1 MSQHQ
6 DTAMKVS
13 PANALITIVVTFGYL
28 ALAALGAGGI
38 GAFLARPQF
47 VALAFMMLALMA
59 TALFT
64 VGGFIRRKYEG
75 RGRRWGLAAY
85 AVIALLGGYFPA
97 YTDRI
102 GFFTLDGDLLRWFG
116 VVLFAAGGVLR
127 VVPIF
132 ILGRRFSGLVP
143 IQPAQT
149 LVTTGI
155 YSTIRHPSY
164 LGMLINVLGWVLIF
178 RSGVGVLLVVLTLVP
193 LRARITSEE
202 RLLQTQLGAEYDSYR
217 DRTWRLVP
225 FLY

>member
-1 MSQHQ
+1 
-6 DTAMKVS
+6 MKVS
-13 PANALITIVVTFGYL
+13 PARALITTVVTFGYL

-47 VALAFMMLALMA
+47 VALALMMLALMA
-59 TALFT
+59 TVLFT

-75 RGRRWGLAAY
+75 PGRRWGLAAY

-102 GFFTLDGDLLRWFG
+102 GFWTLDGDLLRWFG
-116 VVLFAAGGVLR
+116 VLLFAAGGVLR

-132 ILGRRFSGLVP
+132 ILGRRFSGLVA
-143 IQPAQT
+143 IQPDQT

-155 YSTIRHPSY
+155 YGTIRHPSY
-164 LGMLINVLGWVLIF
+164 LGLLINVLGWVLAF

-202 RLLQTQLGAEYDSYR
+202 KLLQIKLGAEYDSYR
-217 DRTWRLVP
+217 ARTWRLVP

>member
-1 MSQHQ
+1 
-6 DTAMKVS
+6 MKIS
-13 PANALITIVVTFGYL
+13 PVRALITIVVTFGYL
-28 ALAALGAGGI
+28 TLAVLGAGGI

-47 VALAFMMLALMA
+47 VALALMMLALMA

-64 VGGFIRRKYEG
+64 VGGFIRRKHEG
-75 RGRRWGLAAY
+75 PGRRWGLTAY

-102 GFFTLDGDLLRWFG
+102 GFWTLDGDLLRWFG
-116 VVLFAAGGVLR
+116 VLLFAAGGVLR

-132 ILGRRFSGLVP
+132 ILGRRFSGLVA
-143 IQPAQT
+143 IQPGQT

-155 YSTIRHPSY
+155 YGTIRHPSY
-164 LGMLINVLGWVLIF
+164 LGLLINALGWVLAF
-178 RSGVGVLLVVLTLVP
+178 RSGVGVLLVVLTLAP

-202 RLLQTQLGAEYDSYR
+202 KLLQTQLGAEYDSYR
-217 DRTWRLVP
+217 VRTWRLVP